1 MDWELF
7 KVILGYISGPV
18 VGAIIG
24 LFTNYLAVKM
34 LFHPLRPIK
43 IGKAT
48 MPFTPGII
56 PKRRGA
62 LASAIG
68 KEVSE
73 SLFTPED
80 IAKMLCSPEVKAK
93 LASSLTGTLDGLLS
107 RSLDDISSSIC
118 SESESEAIK
127 DKLSLAL
134 ANRFVSAT
142 KRMNLGETISTLGKE
157 AINEK
162 KASLGML
169 GMFLTDSV
177 VDPLLSEVSEKV
189 NTFIDEKGAEV
200 ALSAIQGEVS
210 SLTAIPLKDQLDISI
225 ASNERLISAISS
237 LYESAVVKAVSGAVS
252 VVDISSVVEMK
263 INEMDI
269 RDLEALCLRVMKK
282 ELNSVV
288 YLGGVIGFIIGIVN
302 IFI

>member
-1 MDWELF
+1 MDWELI
-7 KVILGYISGPV
+7 KTVLGYISGPAI
-18 VGAIIG
+18 GAIIG

-68 KEVSE
+68 REISE

-93 LASSLTGTLDGLLS
+93 LASSITDTLDGLFA
-107 RSLDDISSSIC
+107 RSIDDISSSIC
-118 SESESEAIK
+118 SESEAEAVK
-127 DKLSLAL
+127 DKLAHLLAD
-134 ANRFVSAT
+134 RFVSAT
-142 KRMNLGETISTLGKE
+142 KRMDLGEMISTLGKD

-162 KASLGML
+162 KSSLGML

-177 VDPLLSEVSEKV
+177 VDPLLKEVSEKV
-189 NTFIDEKGAEV
+189 NIFIDERGAEV

-210 SLTAIPLKDQLDISI
+210 SLTALPLNEQFDISL
-225 ASNERLISAISS
+225 ARNERLISAISS

-252 VVDISSVVEMK
+252 AIDISSVVERK